1 MTVPSSFN
9 RRDALAMGLASALL
23 SPIAGA
29 APPVSDWGRRKK
41 KLRVH
46 GREMAYV
53 EAGSGAPIVFL
64 HGNPTSSYLWRNII
78 PHVQHLGR
86 CIAPD
91 LIGMGDSDK
100 LPDSGP
106 GRYSFRDHQHH
117 LYALLDAL
125 QLGEDVIL
133 VLHDWGSALGLCWAR
148 QEVKRIRGIAYMEA
162 ILEPPGAPTPPA
174 PVGSFFAKLRS
185 PEGEH
190 LVLAEN
196 GFIEGLISA
205 LSLYLTDEDAR
216 EYRRPFLSRGE
227 GRRPMLDWPRQLPLG
242 GEPPLMYEVV
252 RSYSDWLVQESAT
265 PKLFVRADPGGLI
278 VGQRQLDFVRQARN
292 QTEVTAYGPHFLQ
305 EVSPDAIG
313 RALARWVAAL

>member
-1 MTVPSSFN
+1 MTLLSSFT
-9 RRDALAMGLASALL
+9 RRDALTMGLASAVL
-23 SPIAGA
+23 SPKAHA
-29 APPVSDWGRRKK
+29 APRSSDWARRKK
-41 KLRVH
+41 KARVH

-53 EAGSGAPIVFL
+53 EVGSGAPIVFL

-100 LPDSGP
+100 LPESGP
-106 GRYSFRDHQHH
+106 GRYSLRDHQHY

-125 QLGEDVIL
+125 HIDEDVVL
-133 VLHDWGSALGLCWAR
+133 VLQDWGSALGFCWAR
-148 QEVKRIRGIAYMEA
+148 QDVDRIRGIAYMEA

-174 PVGSFFAKLRS
+174 PAGSFFAKLRS
-185 PEGEH
+185 PEGERF
-190 LVLAEN
+190 VLAEN
-196 GFIEGLISA
+196 GFVERLISA
-205 LSLYLTDEDAR
+205 LDLYLTDEDAR

-242 GEPPLMYEVV
+242 GEPPHMYELV

-278 VGQRQLDFVRQARN
+278 AGKQQLDFVRQARK
-292 QTEVTAYGPHFLQ
+292 QTEVTVYGPHFVQ
-305 EVSPDAIG
+305 EVSPNAIG
-313 RALARWVAAL
+313 RALARWIAAL